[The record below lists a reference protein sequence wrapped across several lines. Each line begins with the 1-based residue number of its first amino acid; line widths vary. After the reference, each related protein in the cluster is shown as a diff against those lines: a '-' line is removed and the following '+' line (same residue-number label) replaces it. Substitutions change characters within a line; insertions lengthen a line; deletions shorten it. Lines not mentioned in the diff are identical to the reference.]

1 MFTRIFFCILCL
13 VLCASKLAAQNSN
26 PIVRFHTDL
35 GNIDV
40 VLLQD
45 VAPNTVANF
54 LNYQGRGAYD
64 GSFIHRS
71 PPNFVVQGG
80 GYKYVSGNV
89 YSIPTDPPVANEF
102 HVSNTRGTLAMAKL
116 SGNPNSATSQWFFNE
131 SDNNAPNLDTQN
143 GGFTVF
149 GRIVGS
155 AGLSV
160 MDTIAAVPVYNAGG
174 PPFDQLPL
182 RNYTSS
188 NAIQD
193 SNLIH
198 LISLTVFRASLAVT
212 HPSANAIHLQGVASA
227 STAYRLETS
236 TTPSAASF
244 TLATTVNADAS
255 GNVNYDD
262 PSPGTKK
269 FYRLVLP

>member
-1 MFTRIFFCILCL
+1 MLTRLFFCLLYLALNASILL
-13 VLCASKLAAQNSN
+13 AQNNN
-26 PIVRFHTDL
+26 PIVRFQTEL

-54 LNYQGRGAYD
+54 LNYQSRGAYD

-89 YSIPTDPPVANEF
+89 YTIPTDPPVANEF

-116 SGNPNSATSQWFFNE
+116 AGNPNSATSQWFFNE

-149 GRIVGS
+149 GRIIGS

-160 MDTIAAVPVYNAGG
+160 MDAIAAVPIYNFGS
-174 PPFDQLPL
+174 PFDQLPL
-182 RNYTSS
+182 RNYTGTV
-188 NAIQD
+188 QD
-193 SNLIH
+193 SNFVH
-198 LISLTVFRASLAVT
+198 VISLTVFRAMIAVT
-212 HPSANAIHLQGVASA
+212 RPSANAVHLQGLTTPSA
-227 STAYRLETS
+227 AYRLETS
-236 TTPSAASF
+236 TTPNAAGF
-244 TLATTVNADAS
+244 TLATMVNADAS
-255 GNVNYDD
+255 GNVPYDD

-269 FYRLVLP
+269 FYRFVLP